1 VITAG
6 QCRRATAK
14 PRAGRRPAAP
24 RGPCPCPQAVCR
36 QSGRTAR
43 PAASGKPADRS
54 RPIVRTHDSEG
65 QDLAQIAH
73 RIRTDQAAARRQR
86 LKETLRLQ
94 SHPAQARARNGML
107 FARQWSASTC
117 ARAAKVFWQ
126 VVEAEGL
133 DWISDVEVRRLAES
147 RVREHSPET
156 AQP

>member
-1 VITAG
+1 
-6 QCRRATAK
+6 
-14 PRAGRRPAAP
+14 
-24 RGPCPCPQAVCR
+24 
-36 QSGRTAR
+36 
-43 PAASGKPADRS
+43 
-54 RPIVRTHDSEG
+54 
-65 QDLAQIAH
+65 
-73 RIRTDQAAARRQR
+73 
-86 LKETLRLQ
+86 
-94 SHPAQARARNGML
+94 ML